1 MEDYKCIK
9 KDTLFKKTLHI
20 TLHYIT
26 LQNGIRTSIVG
37 EYSI

>member
-26 LQNGIRTSIVG
+26 KWHSH
-37 EYSI
+37 EHSW

>member
-20 TLHYIT
+20 TLHYKMAFA
-26 LQNGIRTSIVG
+26 RA
-37 EYSI
+37 